1 MNLLGS
7 TCCDAFQINSIEINI
22 HGEGLISCEGWNK
35 LNIVKWIISEKIT
48 LSRTV
53 GFTCTRHLMYSLI
66 YSRYVLAPRDN
77 VHKHWNEYYCPFL
90 NIYTYIYIL
99 GCTRY
104 MIHLKLIWI
113 WVKTKNTFI
122 QSKICPFKAV
132 NVEVISR

>member
-48 LSRTV
+48 SSRTV

-90 NIYTYIYIL
+90 NIYTYMTNLWYDSSKVNIN
-99 GCTRY
+99 
-104 MIHLKLIWI
+104 MSQNK
-113 WVKTKNTFI
+113 KKNTFF
-122 QSKICPFKAV
+122 QSKIYPFSAV